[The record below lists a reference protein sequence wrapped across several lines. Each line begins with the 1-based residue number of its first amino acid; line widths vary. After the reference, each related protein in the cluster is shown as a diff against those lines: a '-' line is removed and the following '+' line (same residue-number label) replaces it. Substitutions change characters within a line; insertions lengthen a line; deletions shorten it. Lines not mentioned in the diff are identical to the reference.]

1 MSVLDCGTG
10 TELFIEV
17 RGLSLRE
24 SEGII
29 AMTMGK
35 GSVNGS
41 RQIGRLH
48 IARTNSLFLGLLA
61 LFFVVA
67 PAIWARRQENAKTQ
81 PDLHAYVGTWKA
93 KFRGKVFAILVLREN
108 RGSLE
113 GTLNNFEIA
122 VDKQGNLADGTHID
136 IGVSPIISPRFK
148 HGALIFTVAQKD
160 AYSQT
165 TDWSF
170 VVKNKHE
177 GELTEI
183 LDNQIEVPTST
194 VVKPIPMFRAAKP

>member
-1 MSVLDCGTG
+1 
-10 TELFIEV
+10 
-17 RGLSLRE
+17 
-24 SEGII
+24 
-29 AMTMGK
+29 MTT
-35 GSVNGS
+35 
-41 RQIGRLH
+41 
-48 IARTNSLFLGLLA
+48 RTNAADRMQQRSPRLFQAHARWLLVVPIAAALA
-61 LFFVVA
+61 LTA
-67 PAIWARRQENAKTQ
+67 PEKTLARQQMRTEAR
-81 PDLHAYVGTWKA
+81 PDVRAYVGTWKA

-108 RGSLE
+108 HGSLE

-148 HGALIFTVAQKD
+148 NGALIFTVAQKD

-170 VVKNKHE
+170 AVKNKHE

-183 LDNQIEVPTST
+183 LDNQIEMPAST
-194 VVKPIPMFRAAKP
+194 VIKPIHMFRKSK